1 MTASCNSSDNL
12 ALAQPAAGIAPNPK
26 FDTQVS
32 NQKFIFIPD

>member
-12 ALAQPAAGIAPNPK
+12 AMSTTGVDAAPNPE
-26 FDTQVS
+26 FDTQVN